1 MTDISA
7 NEKIIDIYS
16 KGDYPADALSNF
28 YPHGFTIDGVVCA
41 SMEGFLQSL
50 KFASVKKQ
58 RKVCASS
65 GIAAKK
71 KGKRKFCWKLS
82 GNVHWAGKKLS
93 RTGEGFY
100 ALICRAYD
108 ALYADASFAAAL
120 HAAKLM
126 QYYVRSVIASRR
138 RSNPKVNIW
147 KERNSLDCRGRV
159 APSQ

>member
-1 MTDISA
+1 MTDISTY
-7 NEKIIDIYS
+7 EKIIDIYS

-28 YPHGFTIDGVVCA
+28 YPHDFTIDGVACA

-58 RKVCASS
+58 RKVCALS

-71 KGKRKFCWKLS
+71 KGKRKFRWKLS
-82 GNVHWAGKKLS
+82 GNVHWGGKKLS

-108 ALYADASFAAAL
+108 ALYAGASFAAAL
-120 HAAKLM
+120 HAAK
-126 QYYVRSVIASRR
+126 
-138 RSNPKVNIW
+138 
-147 KERNSLDCRGRV
+147 NSKLIHSIGGDDPTKTILTGREFIV
-159 APSQ
+159 QLKHLRQEHGQA